1 MNSIIVYNYNP
12 KFIILYFDN
21 HFKNNCISYFELLQK
36 YQKKDTIYIN
46 TTLNITEGNILAILN
61 LIWKMLY
68 LFYFFKWKK
77 SGKSF
82 ISKYMKKDQDEKK
95 PLCNKKKTVLFR
107 NVKGEEP
114 SLINVCRKLLFGL
127 SVFTSVSF
135 CNS

>member
-61 LIWKMLY
+61 LI
-68 LFYFFKWKK
+68 
-77 SGKSF
+77 
-82 ISKYMKKDQDEKK
+82 
-95 PLCNKKKTVLFR
+95 
-107 NVKGEEP
+107 
-114 SLINVCRKLLFGL
+114 
-127 SVFTSVSF
+127 
-135 CNS
+135 